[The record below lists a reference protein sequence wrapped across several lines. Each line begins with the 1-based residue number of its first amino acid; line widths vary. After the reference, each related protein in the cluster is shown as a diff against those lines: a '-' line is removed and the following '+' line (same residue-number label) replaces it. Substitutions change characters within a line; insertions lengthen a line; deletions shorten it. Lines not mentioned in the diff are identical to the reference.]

1 MEKPL
6 APLFKGSRD
15 YLHGTDI
22 YNKVITVLN
31 ENNSAVSEIDIAFH
45 SLARTQ
51 LMLTTN
57 QPVAGESI
65 AATCAYNTS
74 SKRQRVY
81 LVETGFQ
88 VTQRYPYPEDE
99 IVSQMVVN
107 LEENYGE
114 LLVNPP
120 FTDIEIWI
128 AMTKSLHQKVFPQ
141 LSGKWLFV
149 RGRFARYTEHSQA
162 MARRISIVS
171 CFNNKLTKS
180 EATLDGCKV
189 GEIYFSIV

>member
-1 MEKPL
+1 MEYQL
-6 APLFKGSRD
+6 DLLFKGSRD

-22 YNKVITVLN
+22 YNKVITILN
-31 ENNSAVSEIDIAFH
+31 ENNSAISEIDIAFH

-51 LMLTTN
+51 LKLTTD
-57 QPVAGESI
+57 QPVVGDSTV
-65 AATCAYNTS
+65 ATCSFNTS
-74 SKRQRVY
+74 DKRKRVY
-81 LVETGFQ
+81 IVETDHQ

-99 IVSQMVVN
+99 IVRQMVVN
-107 LEENYGE
+107 LEEQYGE
-114 LLVNPP
+114 LSGNPP

-128 AMTKSLHQKVFPQ
+128 AMTKSLHHKVFPQ

-180 EATLDGCKV
+180 EAILDGCKV